1 MAGGVEPVAVIRA
14 LLLQT
19 AMPDLPLH
27 EGSSFVARVASRGQD
42 GAASLVVAGE
52 LLSATVPD
60 EVQTGQTLR
69 LTVAE
74 VTPER
79 VTLRMEPAQQQQ
91 PAAQAAPPPP
101 PPAQQPRVRVED
113 RPDARRSAAGEEAVT
128 IVLET
133 PGLGTLRVRVATTP
147 GSVSATVQVPPAALA
162 RAQARAD
169 VLRSGLASQVGRPAT
184 VSVVPG
190 AVDVRA

>member
-1 MAGGVEPVAVIRA
+1 MPGGVEPVAVIRA
-14 LLLQT
+14 LVLQT
-19 AMPDLPLH
+19 VMPELPLH
-27 EGSSFVARVASRGQD
+27 EGSSFVARVASRGQE

-60 EVQTGQTLR
+60 EVETGQTLR

-74 VTPER
+74 ITPER
-79 VTLRMEPAQQQQ
+79 VTLKMEAAQQQQ
-91 PAAQAAPPPP
+91 PPAQAAPPPP
-101 PPAQQPRVRVED
+101 APMLQPRVRVED
-113 RPDARRSAAGEEAVT
+113 RPGARRSASGEDAVT

-147 GSVSATVQVPPAALA
+147 GSVSATVQVPPGALA

-169 VLRSGLASQVGRPAT
+169 VLRSGLATQVGRPAT

-190 AVDVRA
+190 EVDVRA